1 MHLAEPG
8 LYRPEQFQRLMVRKD
23 EVFDVRAKSAVI
35 GVFDIRS
42 EEEPNV
48 EEDDHQIVE
57 ALKGIP
63 ADGNTSI
70 TIRLVATFDLNPER
84 LCREGRI
91 RVDAEQIIP
100 LIVGWGL
107 VGQDIPPEQ
116 VSGDKVFRAE

>member
-1 MHLAEPG
+1 
-8 LYRPEQFQRLMVRKD
+8 MVRKG

-35 GVFDIRS
+35 GVFNIRP

-63 ADGNTSI
+63 SDGNTPVA
-70 TIRLVATFDLNPER
+70 IRLIATFDLNPER

-91 RVDAEQIIP
+91 RVGAEQIIP
-100 LIVGWGL
+100 LIVGWGP
-107 VGQDIPPEQ
+107 VGQDIPPEE
-116 VSGDKVFRAE
+116 VSSDQVFRAEGYHR